1 MPLARLA
8 NFRGI
13 ATRLRA
19 DDARKQAGRDDGM
32 FVEALRNGYVA
43 DDGVLVPLPGPQT
56 VATGTAWAAQ
66 VSTPAGLLAHDRGAG
81 TLVLDPAGDA
91 DIVVSGLSIAYE
103 AVFQPHQGL
112 IYWWCGSA
120 RGRITPAGVNYPW
133 ALPQAPTPTVTN
145 IAGTMP
151 VGRYLVSVTWLD
163 STGAESGCAPSAEVT
178 LATLGALRIAVNTI
192 PTDAALV
199 RVYVSPPNG
208 QHPAW
213 VADVATSA
221 FPYDVTT
228 AHDQAGTKA
237 LIPLRTQGLDPL
249 PVGNG
254 MTTRGGFLLTWTDA
268 VLWFSAGSWSHLC
281 DLSQNLVAFPSNILG
296 AVGVDGGVWVV
307 TETGAY
313 WVDGPDLTQASVVP
327 VISRR
332 KYATG
337 GTRAAAADAFG
348 VQTVRD
354 VAMFASSEGPVVGTA
369 DGQLVAPLADSQL
382 WNVAGKAVQIV
393 SFEQAGTRLLGFN
406 LVGVV

>member
-1 MPLARLA
+1 MPSIRLT

-13 ATRLRA
+13 APRLRA
-19 DDARKQAGRDDGM
+19 DDARMQAGRDDGM
-32 FVEALRNGYVA
+32 FVDALQNGYVA
-43 DDGVLVPLPGPQT
+43 DDGVVVALPGPQT
-56 VATGTAWAAQ
+56 VATGTGWRNG
-66 VSTPAGLLAHDRGAG
+66 VSTPAGLLVHDKGAG
-81 TLVLDPAGDA
+81 TLIADPAGDA
-91 DIVVSGLSIAYE
+91 DIVVSGLSTTHD

-112 IYWWCGSA
+112 IYWWCGTD
-120 RGRITPAGVNYPW
+120 RGRITPDGVNYPW
-133 ALPQAPTPTVTN
+133 ALPQAATPTVTT

-151 VGRYLVSVTWLD
+151 AGRYLVSVTWLD
-163 STGAESGCAPSAEVT
+163 STGAESGCAPSFEAT
-178 LATLGALRIAVNTI
+178 LATPGALRIAVGTI
-192 PTDAALV
+192 PADVDKV

-208 QHPAW
+208 QQPAW

-249 PVGNG
+249 PVGDG
-254 MTTRGGFLLTWTDA
+254 MTTRGGFLLTWSDA

-281 DLSQNLVAFPSNILG
+281 DVSRNLVAFPSDILG

-313 WVDGPDLTQASVVP
+313 WVGGPDLNQASVVP

-337 GTRAAAADAFG
+337 GVRAAAADAFG
-348 VQTVRD
+348 VQTTRD
-354 VAMFASSEGPVVGTA
+354 VALFASSEGPVVGTA

-382 WNVAGKAVQIV
+382 WDVAGKSAQIV
-393 SFEQAGTRLLGFN
+393 PFEQDGTRLLGFN
-406 LVGVV
+406 LVEVA